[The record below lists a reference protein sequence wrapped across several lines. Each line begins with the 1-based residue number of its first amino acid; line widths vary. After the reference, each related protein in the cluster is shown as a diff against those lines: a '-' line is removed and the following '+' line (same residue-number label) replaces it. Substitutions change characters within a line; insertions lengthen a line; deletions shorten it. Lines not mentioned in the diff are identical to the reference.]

1 MSYCKKL
8 DIHISNGISYY
19 IVMSRGPSPAQA
31 WNFEKG
37 QENWSFNGV
46 NIRGPSRLWFNFLE
60 GINSKSSP
68 SSTFKDQ
75 AWFRLVFLGLDTSLC
90 IISYCC
96 NIYML
101 NWNLIKLV
109 HFFQNRLPICALR
122 TYSNANRNIYCCW
135 GCSWFFQLQVENLSI
150 HCCEFLG
157 KNILWCTNVMQ

>member
-1 MSYCKKL
+1 MEFRTT
-8 DIHISNGISYY
+8 Y
-19 IVMSRGPSPAQA
+19 IVMSPGSSPARA
-31 WNFEKG
+31 WHFEKG
-37 QENWSFNGV
+37 QENWSFYGV
-46 NIRGPSRLWFNFLE
+46 NIRGS
-60 GINSKSSP
+60 SKSSP
-68 SSTFKDQ
+68 SSTFKDW
-75 AWFRLVFLGLDTSLC
+75 AWSRLIFLVLDTSLC

-101 NWNLIKLV
+101 NWTLIKRV

>member
-60 GINSKSSP
+60 GIKSKSSP

-101 NWNLIKLV
+101 NWTLIK
-109 HFFQNRLPICALR
+109 HIRFYQNRLSVLYEHTAMRTGTFIVVGAAHDFSSCRLR
-122 TYSNANRNIYCCW
+122 IWAFIAASFWEKTSC
-135 GCSWFFQLQVENLSI
+135 GVQ
-150 HCCEFLG
+150 
-157 KNILWCTNVMQ
+157 T